1 MKTKLFTLLALTC
14 MMLSSCNN
22 ELDESQIAIINE
34 TNTVFKQSDGIL
46 TFDNEAD
53 FRKAVETMRNNQ
65 SETTTFTRSASGE
78 GFTSIY
84 DEFDEAMNEADDYYQ
99 REGGYEEFKLKFPN
113 LYYPEHGEDYAAF
126 LPVSDE
132 AVAKLLNQQGKV
144 IIAGEE
150 KDLRDVDSYEK
161 IQELGLGM
169 PEYENTDENPSTRAF
184 TDIKY
189 LTLSKEKMNKKRKAW
204 ITLRGIEVSDKK
216 SKDGSKVKL
225 GRVDLCFRKKG
236 AVHWYNGKMTS
247 RGYGYTKE
255 GYRRPIKSQE
265 LKELEYSPH
274 KYYVSASRYYQ
285 TINPSEL
292 DYLKLEF
299 RCGEDYPKYSFTGFY
314 TVDINHLMSL
324 NNGTGFGEDLA
335 SFLVNWGL
343 WLIPVAVTIILL

>member
-1 MKTKLFTLLALTC
+1 
-14 MMLSSCNN
+14 
-22 ELDESQIAIINE
+22 
-34 TNTVFKQSDGIL
+34 
-46 TFDNEAD
+46 
-53 FRKAVETMRNNQ
+53 MRNNQ

-189 LTLSKEKMNKKRKAW
+189 LTLSKEKMNKK
-204 ITLRGIEVSDKK
+204 KK
-216 SKDGSKVKL
+216 S
-225 GRVDLCFRKKG
+225 
-236 AVHWYNGKMTS
+236 
-247 RGYGYTKE
+247 
-255 GYRRPIKSQE
+255 
-265 LKELEYSPH
+265 
-274 KYYVSASRYYQ
+274 
-285 TINPSEL
+285 L
-292 DYLKLEF
+292 DYFEGN
-299 RCGEDYPKYSFTGFY
+299 RG
-314 TVDINHLMSL
+314 
-324 NNGTGFGEDLA
+324 
-335 SFLVNWGL
+335 
-343 WLIPVAVTIILL
+343 